1 MVSVVLENACTEQ
14 SVVFYF
20 DLIKIWQTSM
30 ACYKCLICINDYLT
44 LLFSCVISGFR
55 RDVNENGALLGYI
68 PEDGTNR
75 LFRSVG
81 KKLPL
86 FAA

>member
-1 MVSVVLENACTEQ
+1 
-14 SVVFYF
+14 VFYF
-20 DLIKIWQTSM
+20 YLIKIWLKSTAS
-30 ACYKCLICINDYLT
+30 YKCLICINYYLT

-55 RDVNENGALLGYI
+55 REVDENGALLGYI

-75 LFRSVG
+75 LSRSVG